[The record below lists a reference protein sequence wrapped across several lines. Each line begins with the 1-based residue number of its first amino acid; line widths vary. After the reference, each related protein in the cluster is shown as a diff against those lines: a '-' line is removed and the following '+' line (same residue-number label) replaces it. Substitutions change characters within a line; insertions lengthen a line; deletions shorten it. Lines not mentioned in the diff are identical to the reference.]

1 MQLSFE
7 DKGHKYTTRSFQYMR
22 TTCLSP
28 TAKLASF
35 LFKGRR
41 LSQASLE
48 LSSSRGVFG
57 SRESERKKRE
67 RRERREKIKAKLKN
81 KTLFTKAVKMK
92 TYKSPKKLV
101 FTLIHL
107 FSLLQNMRGI
117 YKPPQGMKLPKT
129 LITRLSYRTFR

>member
-7 DKGHKYTTRSFQYMR
+7 DKGHKYTTRNFFVHEDNMPN
-22 TTCLSP
+22 P

-57 SRESERKKRE
+57 SRESER
-67 RRERREKIKAKLKN
+67 ERREKEEREERK
-81 KTLFTKAVKMK
+81 
-92 TYKSPKKLV
+92 
-101 FTLIHL
+101 
-107 FSLLQNMRGI
+107 
-117 YKPPQGMKLPKT
+117 
-129 LITRLSYRTFR
+129 